1 MTGGGGEGER
11 YLPQVRLTRDEL
23 RQYDASVA
31 MALDEAV
38 SEFSNFNG
46 YIDTNDW
53 SLVRRR
59 KQMSV
64 YRSLQ
69 PSNDPRTTLMVG
81 TGLIPGTLED
91 VMDGVY
97 CDTTADLRAVK
108 TFLKYKFLDGAVLN
122 VTKKRSIE
130 APFDFA
136 GIKWFAAKAPWGVI
150 KHRDLLTYEVPS
162 VAVYDYDNRP
172 IYLIASCVIC
182 SSAWVRRWTRTATSL
197 RFTYCSRL
205 TAPSG
210 LLGP

>member
-1 MTGGGGEGER
+1 MTGGGGGGER
-11 YLPQVRLTRDEL
+11 YLPQVRLTRNEL

-31 MALDEAV
+31 MVLDEAV

-53 SLVRRR
+53 SLVRRC

-69 PSNDPRTTLMVG
+69 PSDDPRVTLMVG

-91 VMDGVY
+91 VMGGVY

-122 VTKKRSIE
+122 VTEKRTIE

-136 GIKWFAAKAPWGVI
+136 GVKWFAAKAPWGII
-150 KHRDLLTYEVPS
+150 KHRDLLTYEVHS
-162 VAVYDYDNRP
+162 VVYDYDLS
-172 IYLIASCVIC
+172 IYLIASCCMIC
-182 SSAWVRRWTRTATSL
+182 PSAWARRWTRTATSS
-197 RFTYCSRL
+197 RFTCCSRL

-210 LLGP
+210 PLGS

>member
-1 MTGGGGEGER
+1 MTGGGGGG
-11 YLPQVRLTRDEL
+11 YASQIRLTREEL
-23 RQYDASVA
+23 QRYDASTT

-38 SEFSNFNG
+38 SEFSHFNG

-53 SLVRRR
+53 SLVRKR

-69 PSNDPRTTLMVG
+69 PSDDPRATLMVG

-91 VMDGVY
+91 IMDGVY

-108 TFLKYKFLDGAVLN
+108 TLLKYKFLDGAVLN
-122 VTKKRSIE
+122 VTKKRSPE

-150 KHRDLLTYEVPS
+150 KHRDLLTYEVTRY
-162 VAVYDYDNRP
+162 VAVAR
-172 IYLIASCVIC
+172 C
-182 SSAWVRRWTRTATSL
+182 T
-197 RFTYCSRL
+197 
-205 TAPSG
+205 
-210 LLGP
+210 